1 MGIDMKEMLQVMAVS
16 VVAYML
22 FAYIVRKIDEMMR

>member
-1 MGIDMKEMLQVMAVS
+1 MEEMLQVIAIS
-16 VVAYML
+16 VVGYIL